1 MFRPTVTSMLLCLT
15 LTATIVAQAEEQS
28 SDARR
33 GGDARAAKEGGDAAR
48 SPSKPGGVSKPGAP
62 GFGASKLTEKGQ
74 AELSEEEEKVAAEAL
89 LRMTPAERLARSPS
103 HGSLGHC
110 RFDTHLLPERL
121 LPGRSGTLI
130 VTMVFE
136 GDSVMPSPPNL
147 ICRAVGGPPD
157 LLFGDYQLEPAPLGG
172 KQAKS
177 YAGVPVYDNWA
188 TLRIPV
194 TLAAQVALGQ
204 ERQGCL
210 EMTFDLYNAVSGQPV
225 GRFIEN
231 VQVKVEAGSSPDP
244 AILMATVP
252 SEALKAAP
260 AGAVPTEKEQAQQVA
275 APSLQ
280 SPSKADGRAGNAQ
293 SLPSGGIADPEDA
306 ESASFGMPVVLAN
319 ELNVWLPVSGGL
331 LVIAVVGLI
340 MLRRR

>member
-1 MFRPTVTSMLLCLT
+1 M
-15 LTATIVAQAEEQS
+15 
-28 SDARR
+28 
-33 GGDARAAKEGGDAAR
+33 
-48 SPSKPGGVSKPGAP
+48 
-62 GFGASKLTEKGQ
+62 
-74 AELSEEEEKVAAEAL
+74 
-89 LRMTPAERLARSPS
+89 ARSPS

-252 SEALKAAP
+252 SEAVKAAP
-260 AGAVPTEKEQAQQVA
+260 ADAVPREKAQAQQVA

-280 SPSKADGRAGNAQ
+280 SPSKVDGRAGNAQ

-319 ELNVWLPVSGGL
+319 EVNVWLPVSGGL